1 VKTSIQNWLDKAKRR
16 IQQRLRPKRWSEQ
29 PKPMLAAHN
38 IRYEVAERTSGLAAG
53 GIGAMHLLAQ
63 QSGLINL
70 IDKHLHVLKRHLPYH
85 ESDHVLNL
93 AYNVL
98 AGGSRIEH
106 LELRRNDEVY
116 LDALGAQ
123 RIPDP
128 TTAGDFCRRFA
139 AADVER
145 LLECINEA
153 RLRVWRRQPK
163 AFFQEAVIDGDGT
176 IAPTAGE
183 CKEGMQLAY
192 NGQWGYHPLVIS
204 LAKTGEPLY
213 VINRSGNRPS
223 AEGAAAWFDRAIT
236 LCRRAGFQKIRLR
249 GDTDFSQTKYLDGWD
264 KAGVK
269 FVFGIDAMPNLKELA
284 EKLPQIAFRPLVRP
298 AKYEVQTEPRRR
310 PPNVKQQIVV
320 EKGYEDRRLVR
331 EDVAEMSYSPTAC
344 AKIYRLVVVRK
355 TIAVERGQQRLFDE
369 VLWLFYITN
378 DREKSATE
386 IVRDANQRCNQEN
399 LISQLKGGVKALALP
414 VDSLVSNWA
423 YMVMASLAWTLKVW
437 SALWLPEGGRCA
449 AQHAAEK
456 QRLLRMEFS
465 TFVQAMIQIP
475 CQIVRTGRRVV
486 YRLLSW
492 NPWARVLLRLVS
504 QLRRPLRC

>member
-1 VKTSIQNWLDKAKRR
+1 VKASIQKWLVKAKRR
-16 IQQRLRPKRWSEQ
+16 IQHRLRPIHWKEQ
-29 PKPMLAAHN
+29 SKPMLAARN
-38 IRYEVAERTSGLAAG
+38 IRYEAADRTNGLAAG

-63 QSGLINL
+63 QSGLVGLMN
-70 IDKHLHVLKRHLPYH
+70 KHVQVLKRHLPYH
-85 ESDHVLNL
+85 ESDHVLNI

-116 LDALGAQ
+116 LDALGSQ

-128 TTAGDFCRRFA
+128 TTAGDFCRRFTVT
-139 AADVER
+139 DVER
-145 LLECINEA
+145 FLECINEA
-153 RLRVWRRQPK
+153 RLRVWKRQPEG
-163 AFFQEAVIDGDGT
+163 FFREAVIDGDGT
-176 IAPTAGE
+176 IAPTDGE
-183 CKEGMQLAY
+183 CKQGMDLAY

-204 LAKTGEPLY
+204 LANTGEPLY
-213 VINRSGNRPS
+213 VVNRSGNRPS
-223 AEGAAAWFDRAIT
+223 AEGAAAYFERAIT

-264 KAGVK
+264 TAGVK
-269 FVFGIDAMPNLKELA
+269 FTFGIDASPPLKELA
-284 EKLPQIAFRPLVRP
+284 ENLPGFAFRPLVRP
-298 AKYEVQTEPRRR
+298 PKYEIATAPRQR
-310 PPNVKQQIVV
+310 PANVKRQIVIAKNF
-320 EKGYEDRRLVR
+320 ENLRLER
-331 EDVAEMSYSPTAC
+331 EDVAEVRYTPAAC
-344 AKIYRLVVVRK
+344 AKSYRLVVLRK

-369 VLWLFYITN
+369 VRWFFYISN
-378 DREKSATE
+378 EWGKSEAWT
-386 IVRDANQRCNQEN
+386 VADANGRCNQEN
-399 LISQLKGGVKALALP
+399 LIAQLKNGVKALTLP
-414 VDSLVSNWA
+414 LDNLVSNWA

-437 SALWLPEGGRCA
+437 TALWLSEGGRWA
-449 AQHAAEK
+449 EQHAAEK

-465 TFVQAMIQIP
+465 TFVQAMVQIP

>member
-1 VKTSIQNWLDKAKRR
+1 MKASIQNRLEKARRR
-16 IQQRLRPKRWSEQ
+16 IEKRLRPKVWVEQ
-29 PKPMLAAHN
+29 PEPMLAAHN
-38 IRYEVAERTSGLAAG
+38 IRYDVADRVSGLAAG

-63 QSGLINL
+63 QSGLIDL
-70 IDKHLHVLKRHLPYH
+70 IDEHVHVLKRHLPYH

-106 LELRRNDEVY
+106 LELRRNNEVY
-116 LDALGAQ
+116 LDALGAE

-128 TTAGDFCRRFA
+128 TTAGDFCRRFE

-176 IAPTAGE
+176 IAPTLGE
-183 CKEGMQLAY
+183 CKEGMQLTY
-192 NGQWGYHPLVIS
+192 DGQWGYHPLVIS
-204 LAKTGEPLY
+204 LANTGEPLY

-269 FVFGIDAMPNLKELA
+269 FVFGLDAMRNLKELA
-284 EKLPQIAFRPLVRP
+284 ENLPQLAFRPLVRP
-298 AKYEVQTEPRRR
+298 PKYQVKTKPRRR
-310 PPNVKQQIVV
+310 PPNVKQQIVI
-320 EKGYEDRRLVR
+320 EKNFEDRRLVR
-331 EDVAEMSYSPTAC
+331 EDVAEVAYSPAAC
-344 AKIYRLVVVRK
+344 GKIYRLVILRK

-369 VLWLFYITN
+369 VLWFFYLTN
-378 DREKSATE
+378 DREKSAAQ

-399 LISQLKGGVKALALP
+399 LNAQLKGGVKALSLP

-437 SALWLPEGGRCA
+437 SALWLKEDGRWGK
-449 AQHAAEK
+449 QRGAEK
-456 QRLLRMEFS
+456 QRLLRMEFG
-465 TFVQAMIQIP
+465 TFVQAMIHIP
-475 CQIVRTGRRVV
+475 CQIVRTGRRIV

-492 NPWARVLLRLVS
+492 NPWAAVLLRLVS